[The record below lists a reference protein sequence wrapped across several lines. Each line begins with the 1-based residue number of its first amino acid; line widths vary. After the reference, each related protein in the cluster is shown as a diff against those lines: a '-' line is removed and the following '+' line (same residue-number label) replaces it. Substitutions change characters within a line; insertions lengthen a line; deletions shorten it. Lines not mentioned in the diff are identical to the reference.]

1 MSSTSDTED
10 RASENDRAWKL
21 GSFLRFR
28 QYRDYPPDLAVY
40 SLFVI
45 FGLVAIVLLPANS
58 NIRFLIAVPLLFFCP
73 GYAIIALLYPK
84 ADSLPVGELDQTLS
98 RAGLSFGLS
107 LAVVPI
113 LILAIGVVGTLRAPE
128 VIGGI
133 GGTILLIAQLAA
145 MRRVSVPKQRRY
157 HVGVTTSLQQSYDML
172 TRRSLPAKFTLL
184 LLIGGIILSTGAVGL
199 TVSSPPDGYEF
210 TQFYVGTEERNGNIS
225 TVEYPDELTNETSLT
240 FVVENQEQM
249 PEEYVVVV
257 QLQRVSDAGVLS
269 QSEEL
274 ARYRNTVSQGGT
286 WKQSHELSPE
296 LSGENL
302 RLQYL
307 LYRNDVPATPT
318 KENSYRNVH
327 IWVTSSPP

>member
-1 MSSTSDTED
+1 
-10 RASENDRAWKL
+10 
-21 GSFLRFR
+21 
-28 QYRDYPPDLAVY
+28 
-40 SLFVI
+40 
-45 FGLVAIVLLPANS
+45 
-58 NIRFLIAVPLLFFCP
+58 
-73 GYAIIALLYPK
+73 
-84 ADSLPVGELDQTLS
+84 
-98 RAGLSFGLS
+98 
-107 LAVVPI
+107 
-113 LILAIGVVGTLRAPE
+113 
-128 VIGGI
+128 
-133 GGTILLIAQLAA
+133 
-145 MRRVSVPKQRRY
+145 
-157 HVGVTTSLQQSYDML
+157 ML

-210 TQFYVGTEERNGNIS
+210 TQFYVGTEEQNGNIS